1 MNALLEIKGPIV
13 TPAVV
18 KSNCTFLHMMTTGQF
33 MKAAQELH
41 DLGLGTLVSVK
52 TAKTGQP
59 SKVFVKKAP
68 EDVQVLLEAN
78 PDLCNGE
85 YYAVR
90 YNQPVSKSINLGV
103 RFRVA
108 EMGLLPKKILM
119 Q

>member
-13 TPAVV
+13 TPQVV

-33 MKAAQELH
+33 MNAAQELH
-41 DLGLGTLVSVK
+41 DLGLGTLISVK
-52 TAKTGQP
+52 TAGQP
-59 SKVFVKKAP
+59 SKVFVKNAP
-68 EDVQVLLEAN
+68 EVVQVILKAN

-90 YNQPVSKSINLGV
+90 YHQPVSKSINLGV

-108 EMGLLPKKILM
+108 QMGLLPKKILM